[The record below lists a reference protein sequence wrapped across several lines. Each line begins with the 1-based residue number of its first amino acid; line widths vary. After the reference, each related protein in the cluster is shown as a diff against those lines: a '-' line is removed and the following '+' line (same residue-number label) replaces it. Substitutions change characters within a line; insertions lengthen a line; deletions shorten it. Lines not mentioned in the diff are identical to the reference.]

1 MHETRQTLIERV
13 RNRQDERSWEEFDET
28 YRGYIIGIVRK
39 MNFDYHE
46 NEDLVQMILLK
57 LWKSMDQFDYR
68 PDECRFRSWVAI
80 ISKNAIKDYLSA
92 KKNKLQSKGDPQENN
107 LEIEDHRMDK
117 IDELVFD
124 EWKEFVS
131 RKAWDVVQNKFS
143 EKVQTCFLKFSK
155 GLSAEEIAKEM
166 QLDTNTIY
174 VYKKR
179 VETVLKTEIIK
190 LNRELG

>member
-13 RNRQDERSWEEFDET
+13 RTQQDEQSWEEFDDT

-80 ISKNAIKDYLSA
+80 IAKNAIRDYLSS
-92 KKNKLQSKGDPQENN
+92 KKNKVQSKSESSDES
-107 LEIEDHRMDK
+107 LEIEDNRMDD
-117 IDELVFD
+117 IDQLVFE

-131 RKAWDVVQNKFS
+131 RKAWDVVQSKFS

-155 GLSAEEIAKEM
+155 GLSAEDIAKEM

-179 VETVLKTEIIK
+179 VEAVLKTEIIK